1 MKLEIDTRV
10 IYHSDP
16 DDDEDEQIQQA
27 QMTSE
32 EMEEEARQEILDRP
46 IHLSTCA
53 FNEW

>member
-27 QMTSE
+27 SE
-32 EMEEEARQEILDRP
+32 EMEEDARQEILDRP